1 LKKVLLSLILVGSL
15 FVMTGCILTLAMGAA
30 QGISEVIKYSAN
42 NIAQKT
48 FTGNIYVVASASKD
62 ALENMNFK
70 VKNIEMADDNHKIYA
85 STKELNIEMTL
96 KSISSN
102 STKVTVDT
110 NKYYLFKKDK
120 ATGDEIIAQIQI
132 ILTDKTKHKNR
143 LIAYKVKP
151 GDSPF
156 KIAKK
161 HRMDLNKLLL
171 INSLTKR
178 SIIHPGQRLFIE
190 PNMF

>member
-1 LKKVLLSLILVGSL
+1 MKKVLLSLILVGSL

-30 QGISEVIKYSAN
+30 QGISEVIKYSAD
-42 NIAQKT
+42 NIAEKT
-48 FTGNIYVVASASKD
+48 FTGNIYVVASASKH

-70 VKNIEMADDNHKIYA
+70 VKSVEMSDDNHKIYA

-96 KSISSN
+96 KPISAN

-120 ATGDEIIAQIQI
+120 ATGDEIISQIQI
-132 ILTDKTKHKNR
+132 ILTEKTKHKNR

-161 HRMDLNKLLL
+161 HKMDLNKLLL
-171 INSLTKR
+171 INSLTKT

>member
-30 QGISEVIKYSAN
+30 SGIKEIIKYSAD
-42 NIAQKT
+42 NIAEKT
-48 FTGNIYVVASASKD
+48 FTGNAYVVASAAKA

-70 VKNIEMADDNHKIYA
+70 VKNIEMSDDNHKIYA

-96 KSISSN
+96 KSISAN

-120 ATGDEIIAQIQI
+120 ATGDEIISQIQI
-132 ILTDKTKHKNR
+132 ILTEKTKHKNQ

-156 KIAKK
+156 KIAKRYK
-161 HRMDLNKLLL
+161 MNLNKLLL
-171 INSLTKR
+171 INSLTKK
-178 SIIHPGQRLFIE
+178 SIIYPGQRLFIE

>member
-1 LKKVLLSLILVGSL
+1 
-15 FVMTGCILTLAMGAA
+15 MTGCILTLAMGAVT
-30 QGISEVIKYSAN
+30 GIGEVVKYSLN
-42 NIAQKT
+42 NVAEKT
-48 FTGNIYVVASASKD
+48 FTGHINVVASASKY
-62 ALENMNFK
+62 ALENMNFE
-70 VKNIEMADDNHKIYA
+70 VKKIEMSDDNHKIYA
-85 STKELNIEMTL
+85 TTKKLEIEMTL
-96 KSISSN
+96 TPISSN

-120 ATGDEIIAQIQI
+120 ATANEIISQIQI
-132 ILTDKTKHKNR
+132 ILTEKTKHKNK

-161 HRMDLNKLLL
+161 HRMDLNKLLR
-171 INSLTKR
+171 INSLTKT

-190 PNMF
+190 QNMF